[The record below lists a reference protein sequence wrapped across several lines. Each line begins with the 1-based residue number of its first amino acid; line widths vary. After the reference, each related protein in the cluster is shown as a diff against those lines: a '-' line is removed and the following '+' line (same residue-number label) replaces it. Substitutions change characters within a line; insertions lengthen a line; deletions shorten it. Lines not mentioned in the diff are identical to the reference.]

1 MKYYEDKSDRKMEL
15 KLLSLSE
22 DDKLIRECM
31 EQASAFYGCL
41 GKMGVTEI
49 LCDRK
54 KAQELGA
61 DCQITGIFT
70 GGELTAFACA
80 FEYTGLK
87 RNGRKWLNPGDKEW
101 RQIETLGTNVVVIPL
116 LVGKE
121 KVGRLIELLR
131 EQYRDSHLLFRISG
145 EQSEKFQEDLAVV
158 SEKNLKSHRY
168 DAAGENVWLFHFAPQ
183 IRMEDTYFE
192 EEILLILP
200 GQEVLLEMGIEEAEV
215 TMVKL
220 TGYEIVRSEKGSAFF
235 RKPGA
240 ACEGVLLQCDYEQLL
255 RYQRFINLTN
265 YEEHFEQTDRGK
277 ALIYSEKYQSDSS
290 LLWNDLLREMVK
302 TRKAE
307 WSIVPDSYIM
317 YPVTYK
323 EQDRLLECACYDNQ
337 EIGNYMHYMDIRL
350 QCETGVPFGKDGID
364 LMERYKN
371 RLERIPLGRLRVRI
385 TLEMI
390 LDILDHEDQPV
401 GCDAEAEAVLS
412 IDRLSHIGVL
422 TLVSLSTPFLL
433 SHFLDNIVRN
443 QLMVIE
449 ENGEAVNLYAYMQEK
464 WGLNASGTPKSY
476 EMIPKEKNCLNKKQL
491 GAVLL
496 SETIY
501 EEGEDFGEFTDA
513 EILKLTN
520 SETGMGQY
528 SRAFV
533 VAHTNVLLD
542 FEKDLR
548 GTIQAR
554 MYNAA
559 FTCFYVELLMFEEA
573 ALTCFNKELIDLMAE
588 VMRIEPTEF
597 LTRARTI
604 TNRYLNTVDFWNV
617 SVNYPSS
624 QKSLQMIRKSFLI
637 DDLKEKMEY
646 NQKQVGNIFDINR
659 EIVDRQEAKEEKERD
674 DQSNTALTI
683 LSVLCFFSAMID
695 GNDYLS
701 TLDWLIPAGVLDI
714 ILKGVFAAM
723 MNYESGDV
731 MKVFPMHDITTD
743 GNTGSAT
750 KSSMEIRGKDDIA
763 QIHNMYTPKPGGTP
777 YTQVNN
783 AAGELTKLLN
793 AGSVDE
799 GWLVVLT
806 DGDFDNDI
814 PASGLKADLEGKA
827 AANENLYVQYLAIGT
842 DVKNIPEGNADKGL
856 YAQKAG
862 NTSEVV
868 NELAEISNRIFKRN
882 EYAGYSSEDSGLEF
896 DIPLRKL
903 IVFAQG
909 KDVKIGSLK
918 NEEGGEVKLQSDTAV
933 SYSSTDGAGLTTF
946 VKSTPVKD
954 TSLKGQVAVFADESP
969 IVAGNYTLDVSGADS
984 IQIYY
989 EPDVKFEAGL
999 YKGDTKMEEGTIEG
1013 GAYTV
1018 KVGFVDQLS
1027 GKYIKSSKLLG
1038 EPKYT
1043 VSINGETQ
1051 ELTGKDGASQSI
1063 DVEVDG
1069 ESLELTAD
1077 VNYLKDYTDSASYTF
1092 KVCTLDINVDAFKSA
1107 NLKTLEDGANQIT
1120 VEATRNDQP
1129 LTKEQWDAATLD
1141 VVSVNKDG
1149 EEFGIQ
1155 WDVQKGSEVSTW
1167 IVTPKY
1173 KKGGMFATETGQ
1185 ADVTIN
1191 VSAEIDGDGYG
1202 KAETVSV
1209 NIKDDKNIVD
1219 YLKRY
1224 WKHIVIS
1231 LLLLILILGYVPPFK
1246 KRFARSIKKRPSI
1259 ECSAEKIGLRDNVMK
1274 GNFEKD
1280 LASRLLPYVPETGRL
1295 TFSPTPVKKTAKV
1308 RASGGGSMLILNT
1321 SAFAG
1326 KEEITFNG
1334 MSIQENEKGHHRISA
1349 STIIVVST
1357 PEFTYTCIP
1366 NVQRTANGE
1375 IKRGKRK

>member
-1 MKYYEDKSDRKMEL
+1 MKKTIQRVL
-15 KLLSLSE
+15 
-22 DDKLIRECM
+22 
-31 EQASAFYGCL
+31 AA
-41 GKMGVTEI
+41 
-49 LCDRK
+49 
-54 KAQELGA
+54 
-61 DCQITGIFT
+61 
-70 GGELTAFACA
+70 
-80 FEYTGLK
+80 
-87 RNGRKWLNPGDKEW
+87 
-101 RQIETLGTNVVVIPL
+101 VIL
-116 LVGKE
+116 LV
-121 KVGRLIELLR
+121 
-131 EQYRDSHLLFRISG
+131 
-145 EQSEKFQEDLAVV
+145 
-158 SEKNLKSHRY
+158 
-168 DAAGENVWLFHFAPQ
+168 
-183 IRMEDTYFE
+183 
-192 EEILLILP
+192 
-200 GQEVLLEMGIEEAEV
+200 
-215 TMVKL
+215 
-220 TGYEIVRSEKGSAFF
+220 
-235 RKPGA
+235 
-240 ACEGVLLQCDYEQLL
+240 
-255 RYQRFINLTN
+255 
-265 YEEHFEQTDRGK
+265 
-277 ALIYSEKYQSDSS
+277 
-290 LLWNDLLREMVK
+290 
-302 TRKAE
+302 
-307 WSIVPDSYIM
+307 
-317 YPVTYK
+317 
-323 EQDRLLECACYDNQ
+323 
-337 EIGNYMHYMDIRL
+337 
-350 QCETGVPFGKDGID
+350 
-364 LMERYKN
+364 
-371 RLERIPLGRLRVRI
+371 
-385 TLEMI
+385 MI
-390 LDILDHEDQPV
+390 LSGGFSEV
-401 GCDAEAEAVLS
+401 GKVHAEKQQGTTKRAIYV
-412 IDRLSHIGVL
+412 V
-422 TLVSLSTPFLL
+422 F
-433 SHFLDNIVRN
+433 DN
-443 QLMVIE
+443 
-449 ENGEAVNLYAYMQEK
+449 
-464 WGLNASGTPKSY
+464 SGS
-476 EMIPKEKNCLNKKQL
+476 
-491 GAVLL
+491 
-496 SETIY
+496 
-501 EEGEDFGEFTDA
+501 
-513 EILKLTN
+513 
-520 SETGMGQY
+520 
-528 SRAFV
+528 
-533 VAHTNVLLD
+533 
-542 FEKDLR
+542 
-548 GTIQAR
+548 
-554 MYNAA
+554 MY
-559 FTCFYVELLMFEEA
+559 
-573 ALTCFNKELIDLMAE
+573 
-588 VMRIEPTEF
+588 
-597 LTRARTI
+597 
-604 TNRYLNTVDFWNV
+604 
-617 SVNYPSS
+617 
-624 QKSLQMIRKSFLI
+624 
-637 DDLKEKMEY
+637 
-646 NQKQVGNIFDINR
+646 G
-659 EIVDRQEAKEEKERD
+659 
-674 DQSNTALTI
+674 
-683 LSVLCFFSAMID
+683 D
-695 GNDYLS
+695 GNKAWSQATY
-701 TLDWLIPAGVLDI
+701 AME
-714 ILKGVFAAM
+714 VFAAM

-1092 KVCTLDINVDAFKSA
+1092 KICTLDMNVDAFKSA

-1120 VEATRNDQP
+1120 VEATRNGQP

-1167 IVTPKY
+1167 IVTPNY

-1308 RASGGGSMLILNT
+1308 RASGGGSMLIW
-1321 SAFAG
+1321 
-1326 KEEITFNG
+1326 
-1334 MSIQENEKGHHRISA
+1334 
-1349 STIIVVST
+1349 
-1357 PEFTYTCIP
+1357 
-1366 NVQRTANGE
+1366 
-1375 IKRGKRK
+1375 

>member
-41 GKMGVTEI
+41 GEMGVTEI

-80 FEYTGLK
+80 FEYTELK

-121 KVGRLIELLR
+121 KVGRLVELLR

-215 TMVKL
+215 TMVEL
-220 TGYEIVRSEKGSAFF
+220 TGYEIVQSEKGSAFF

-255 RYQRFINLTN
+255 RYQRFINLTD

-323 EQDRLLECACYDNQ
+323 DHDRLLECACYDNQ
-337 EIGNYMHYMDIRL
+337 EISNYMHYMDIRL

-371 RLERIPLGRLRVRI
+371 RLERLPLGRLRVRI

-401 GCDAEAEAVLS
+401 GCDAEVEAVLS
-412 IDRLSHIGVL
+412 IDRSSHIGVL

-597 LTRARTI
+597 LTSARTI

-637 DDLKEKMEY
+637 DDLREKMEY
-646 NQKQVGNIFDINR
+646 NQKQVGNIFNINR

-714 ILKGVFAAM
+714 ILKGVF
-723 MNYESGDV
+723 
-731 MKVFPMHDITTD
+731 PITMI
-743 GNTGSAT
+743 G
-750 KSSMEIRGKDDIA
+750 I
-763 QIHNMYTPKPGGTP
+763 
-777 YTQVNN
+777 
-783 AAGELTKLLN
+783 L
-793 AGSVDE
+793 
-799 GWLVVLT
+799 
-806 DGDFDNDI
+806 
-814 PASGLKADLEGKA
+814 
-827 AANENLYVQYLAIGT
+827 LYVL
-842 DVKNIPEGNADKGL
+842 KKL
-856 YAQKAG
+856 YG
-862 NTSEVV
+862 
-868 NELAEISNRIFKRN
+868 R
-882 EYAGYSSEDSGLEF
+882 
-896 DIPLRKL
+896 
-903 IVFAQG
+903 
-909 KDVKIGSLK
+909 
-918 NEEGGEVKLQSDTAV
+918 
-933 SYSSTDGAGLTTF
+933 
-946 VKSTPVKD
+946 
-954 TSLKGQVAVFADESP
+954 
-969 IVAGNYTLDVSGADS
+969 
-984 IQIYY
+984 
-989 EPDVKFEAGL
+989 
-999 YKGDTKMEEGTIEG
+999 
-1013 GAYTV
+1013 
-1018 KVGFVDQLS
+1018 
-1027 GKYIKSSKLLG
+1027 SK
-1038 EPKYT
+1038 
-1043 VSINGETQ
+1043 
-1051 ELTGKDGASQSI
+1051 
-1063 DVEVDG
+1063 
-1069 ESLELTAD
+1069 
-1077 VNYLKDYTDSASYTF
+1077 
-1092 KVCTLDINVDAFKSA
+1092 
-1107 NLKTLEDGANQIT
+1107 
-1120 VEATRNDQP
+1120 
-1129 LTKEQWDAATLD
+1129 
-1141 VVSVNKDG
+1141 
-1149 EEFGIQ
+1149 
-1155 WDVQKGSEVSTW
+1155 
-1167 IVTPKY
+1167 
-1173 KKGGMFATETGQ
+1173 
-1185 ADVTIN
+1185 
-1191 VSAEIDGDGYG
+1191 
-1202 KAETVSV
+1202 
-1209 NIKDDKNIVD
+1209 
-1219 YLKRY
+1219 
-1224 WKHIVIS
+1224 
-1231 LLLLILILGYVPPFK
+1231 
-1246 KRFARSIKKRPSI
+1246 
-1259 ECSAEKIGLRDNVMK
+1259 
-1274 GNFEKD
+1274 
-1280 LASRLLPYVPETGRL
+1280 
-1295 TFSPTPVKKTAKV
+1295 
-1308 RASGGGSMLILNT
+1308 
-1321 SAFAG
+1321 
-1326 KEEITFNG
+1326 
-1334 MSIQENEKGHHRISA
+1334 
-1349 STIIVVST
+1349 
-1357 PEFTYTCIP
+1357 
-1366 NVQRTANGE
+1366 
-1375 IKRGKRK
+1375 

>member
-41 GKMGVTEI
+41 GEMGVKEI

-215 TMVKL
+215 TMVEL

-307 WSIVPDSYIM
+307 WRIVPDSYIM

-323 EQDRLLECACYDNQ
+323 DHDRLLECACYDNQ

-350 QCETGVPFGKDGID
+350 QCETGVPF
-364 LMERYKN
+364 
-371 RLERIPLGRLRVRI
+371 
-385 TLEMI
+385 
-390 LDILDHEDQPV
+390 
-401 GCDAEAEAVLS
+401 
-412 IDRLSHIGVL
+412 
-422 TLVSLSTPFLL
+422 
-433 SHFLDNIVRN
+433 
-443 QLMVIE
+443 
-449 ENGEAVNLYAYMQEK
+449 
-464 WGLNASGTPKSY
+464 
-476 EMIPKEKNCLNKKQL
+476 
-491 GAVLL
+491 
-496 SETIY
+496 
-501 EEGEDFGEFTDA
+501 
-513 EILKLTN
+513 
-520 SETGMGQY
+520 
-528 SRAFV
+528 
-533 VAHTNVLLD
+533 
-542 FEKDLR
+542 
-548 GTIQAR
+548 
-554 MYNAA
+554 
-559 FTCFYVELLMFEEA
+559 
-573 ALTCFNKELIDLMAE
+573 
-588 VMRIEPTEF
+588 
-597 LTRARTI
+597 
-604 TNRYLNTVDFWNV
+604 
-617 SVNYPSS
+617 
-624 QKSLQMIRKSFLI
+624 
-637 DDLKEKMEY
+637 
-646 NQKQVGNIFDINR
+646 
-659 EIVDRQEAKEEKERD
+659 
-674 DQSNTALTI
+674 
-683 LSVLCFFSAMID
+683 
-695 GNDYLS
+695 
-701 TLDWLIPAGVLDI
+701 
-714 ILKGVFAAM
+714 
-723 MNYESGDV
+723 
-731 MKVFPMHDITTD
+731 
-743 GNTGSAT
+743 
-750 KSSMEIRGKDDIA
+750 GKDDIA

-1092 KVCTLDINVDAFKSA
+1092 KVCTLDINVEAFKSA

>member
-235 RKPGA
+235 RKLGA

-559 FTCFYVELLMFEEA
+559 FTCFYVELLMFEET

-714 ILKGVFAAM
+714 ILKGVF
-723 MNYESGDV
+723 
-731 MKVFPMHDITTD
+731 PITMI
-743 GNTGSAT
+743 G
-750 KSSMEIRGKDDIA
+750 I
-763 QIHNMYTPKPGGTP
+763 
-777 YTQVNN
+777 
-783 AAGELTKLLN
+783 L
-793 AGSVDE
+793 
-799 GWLVVLT
+799 
-806 DGDFDNDI
+806 
-814 PASGLKADLEGKA
+814 
-827 AANENLYVQYLAIGT
+827 LYVL
-842 DVKNIPEGNADKGL
+842 KKL
-856 YAQKAG
+856 YG
-862 NTSEVV
+862 
-868 NELAEISNRIFKRN
+868 R
-882 EYAGYSSEDSGLEF
+882 
-896 DIPLRKL
+896 
-903 IVFAQG
+903 
-909 KDVKIGSLK
+909 
-918 NEEGGEVKLQSDTAV
+918 
-933 SYSSTDGAGLTTF
+933 
-946 VKSTPVKD
+946 
-954 TSLKGQVAVFADESP
+954 
-969 IVAGNYTLDVSGADS
+969 
-984 IQIYY
+984 
-989 EPDVKFEAGL
+989 
-999 YKGDTKMEEGTIEG
+999 
-1013 GAYTV
+1013 
-1018 KVGFVDQLS
+1018 
-1027 GKYIKSSKLLG
+1027 SK
-1038 EPKYT
+1038 
-1043 VSINGETQ
+1043 
-1051 ELTGKDGASQSI
+1051 
-1063 DVEVDG
+1063 
-1069 ESLELTAD
+1069 
-1077 VNYLKDYTDSASYTF
+1077 
-1092 KVCTLDINVDAFKSA
+1092 
-1107 NLKTLEDGANQIT
+1107 
-1120 VEATRNDQP
+1120 
-1129 LTKEQWDAATLD
+1129 
-1141 VVSVNKDG
+1141 
-1149 EEFGIQ
+1149 
-1155 WDVQKGSEVSTW
+1155 
-1167 IVTPKY
+1167 
-1173 KKGGMFATETGQ
+1173 
-1185 ADVTIN
+1185 
-1191 VSAEIDGDGYG
+1191 
-1202 KAETVSV
+1202 
-1209 NIKDDKNIVD
+1209 
-1219 YLKRY
+1219 
-1224 WKHIVIS
+1224 
-1231 LLLLILILGYVPPFK
+1231 
-1246 KRFARSIKKRPSI
+1246 
-1259 ECSAEKIGLRDNVMK
+1259 
-1274 GNFEKD
+1274 
-1280 LASRLLPYVPETGRL
+1280 
-1295 TFSPTPVKKTAKV
+1295 
-1308 RASGGGSMLILNT
+1308 
-1321 SAFAG
+1321 
-1326 KEEITFNG
+1326 
-1334 MSIQENEKGHHRISA
+1334 
-1349 STIIVVST
+1349 
-1357 PEFTYTCIP
+1357 
-1366 NVQRTANGE
+1366 
-1375 IKRGKRK
+1375 

>member
-235 RKPGA
+235 GKPGA

-714 ILKGVFAAM
+714 ILKGVF
-723 MNYESGDV
+723 
-731 MKVFPMHDITTD
+731 PITMI
-743 GNTGSAT
+743 G
-750 KSSMEIRGKDDIA
+750 I
-763 QIHNMYTPKPGGTP
+763 
-777 YTQVNN
+777 
-783 AAGELTKLLN
+783 L
-793 AGSVDE
+793 
-799 GWLVVLT
+799 
-806 DGDFDNDI
+806 
-814 PASGLKADLEGKA
+814 
-827 AANENLYVQYLAIGT
+827 LYVL
-842 DVKNIPEGNADKGL
+842 KKL
-856 YAQKAG
+856 YG
-862 NTSEVV
+862 
-868 NELAEISNRIFKRN
+868 R
-882 EYAGYSSEDSGLEF
+882 
-896 DIPLRKL
+896 
-903 IVFAQG
+903 
-909 KDVKIGSLK
+909 
-918 NEEGGEVKLQSDTAV
+918 
-933 SYSSTDGAGLTTF
+933 
-946 VKSTPVKD
+946 
-954 TSLKGQVAVFADESP
+954 
-969 IVAGNYTLDVSGADS
+969 
-984 IQIYY
+984 
-989 EPDVKFEAGL
+989 
-999 YKGDTKMEEGTIEG
+999 
-1013 GAYTV
+1013 
-1018 KVGFVDQLS
+1018 
-1027 GKYIKSSKLLG
+1027 SK
-1038 EPKYT
+1038 
-1043 VSINGETQ
+1043 
-1051 ELTGKDGASQSI
+1051 
-1063 DVEVDG
+1063 
-1069 ESLELTAD
+1069 
-1077 VNYLKDYTDSASYTF
+1077 
-1092 KVCTLDINVDAFKSA
+1092 
-1107 NLKTLEDGANQIT
+1107 
-1120 VEATRNDQP
+1120 
-1129 LTKEQWDAATLD
+1129 
-1141 VVSVNKDG
+1141 
-1149 EEFGIQ
+1149 
-1155 WDVQKGSEVSTW
+1155 
-1167 IVTPKY
+1167 
-1173 KKGGMFATETGQ
+1173 
-1185 ADVTIN
+1185 
-1191 VSAEIDGDGYG
+1191 
-1202 KAETVSV
+1202 
-1209 NIKDDKNIVD
+1209 
-1219 YLKRY
+1219 
-1224 WKHIVIS
+1224 
-1231 LLLLILILGYVPPFK
+1231 
-1246 KRFARSIKKRPSI
+1246 
-1259 ECSAEKIGLRDNVMK
+1259 
-1274 GNFEKD
+1274 
-1280 LASRLLPYVPETGRL
+1280 
-1295 TFSPTPVKKTAKV
+1295 
-1308 RASGGGSMLILNT
+1308 
-1321 SAFAG
+1321 
-1326 KEEITFNG
+1326 
-1334 MSIQENEKGHHRISA
+1334 
-1349 STIIVVST
+1349 
-1357 PEFTYTCIP
+1357 
-1366 NVQRTANGE
+1366 
-1375 IKRGKRK
+1375 

>member
-1 MKYYEDKSDRKMEL
+1 MKKTIQRVLAAVILFAMI
-15 KLLSLSE
+15 LSGGFSE
-22 DDKLIRECM
+22 
-31 EQASAFYGCL
+31 
-41 GKMGVTEI
+41 
-49 LCDRK
+49 
-54 KAQELGA
+54 
-61 DCQITGIFT
+61 
-70 GGELTAFACA
+70 
-80 FEYTGLK
+80 
-87 RNGRKWLNPGDKEW
+87 
-101 RQIETLGTNVVVIPL
+101 
-116 LVGKE
+116 VGKVHAE
-121 KVGRLIELLR
+121 KQQGTTKRAIYVVF
-131 EQYRDSHLLFRISG
+131 DNSG
-145 EQSEKFQEDLAVV
+145 S
-158 SEKNLKSHRY
+158 
-168 DAAGENVWLFHFAPQ
+168 
-183 IRMEDTYFE
+183 
-192 EEILLILP
+192 
-200 GQEVLLEMGIEEAEV
+200 
-215 TMVKL
+215 
-220 TGYEIVRSEKGSAFF
+220 
-235 RKPGA
+235 
-240 ACEGVLLQCDYEQLL
+240 
-255 RYQRFINLTN
+255 
-265 YEEHFEQTDRGK
+265 
-277 ALIYSEKYQSDSS
+277 
-290 LLWNDLLREMVK
+290 
-302 TRKAE
+302 
-307 WSIVPDSYIM
+307 M
-317 YPVTYK
+317 Y
-323 EQDRLLECACYDNQ
+323 
-337 EIGNYMHYMDIRL
+337 G
-350 QCETGVPFGKDGID
+350 
-364 LMERYKN
+364 
-371 RLERIPLGRLRVRI
+371 
-385 TLEMI
+385 
-390 LDILDHEDQPV
+390 
-401 GCDAEAEAVLS
+401 
-412 IDRLSHIGVL
+412 
-422 TLVSLSTPFLL
+422 
-433 SHFLDNIVRN
+433 
-443 QLMVIE
+443 
-449 ENGEAVNLYAYMQEK
+449 
-464 WGLNASGTPKSY
+464 
-476 EMIPKEKNCLNKKQL
+476 
-491 GAVLL
+491 
-496 SETIY
+496 
-501 EEGEDFGEFTDA
+501 
-513 EILKLTN
+513 
-520 SETGMGQY
+520 
-528 SRAFV
+528 
-533 VAHTNVLLD
+533 
-542 FEKDLR
+542 
-548 GTIQAR
+548 
-554 MYNAA
+554 
-559 FTCFYVELLMFEEA
+559 
-573 ALTCFNKELIDLMAE
+573 
-588 VMRIEPTEF
+588 
-597 LTRARTI
+597 
-604 TNRYLNTVDFWNV
+604 
-617 SVNYPSS
+617 
-624 QKSLQMIRKSFLI
+624 
-637 DDLKEKMEY
+637 
-646 NQKQVGNIFDINR
+646 
-659 EIVDRQEAKEEKERD
+659 
-674 DQSNTALTI
+674 
-683 LSVLCFFSAMID
+683 D
-695 GNDYLS
+695 GNKAWSQATY
-701 TLDWLIPAGVLDI
+701 AME
-714 ILKGVFAAM
+714 VFAAM

-969 IVAGNYTLDVSGADS
+969 IVAGNYTLDVSGA
-984 IQIYY
+984 
-989 EPDVKFEAGL
+989 
-999 YKGDTKMEEGTIEG
+999 
-1013 GAYTV
+1013 
-1018 KVGFVDQLS
+1018 
-1027 GKYIKSSKLLG
+1027 
-1038 EPKYT
+1038 
-1043 VSINGETQ
+1043 
-1051 ELTGKDGASQSI
+1051 
-1063 DVEVDG
+1063 
-1069 ESLELTAD
+1069 
-1077 VNYLKDYTDSASYTF
+1077 
-1092 KVCTLDINVDAFKSA
+1092 
-1107 NLKTLEDGANQIT
+1107 NQIT
-1120 VEATRNDQP
+1120 VEATRNGQP

>member
-121 KVGRLIELLR
+121 KVSRLIELLR

-235 RKPGA
+235 RKLGA

-714 ILKGVFAAM
+714 ILKGVF
-723 MNYESGDV
+723 
-731 MKVFPMHDITTD
+731 PITMI
-743 GNTGSAT
+743 G
-750 KSSMEIRGKDDIA
+750 I
-763 QIHNMYTPKPGGTP
+763 
-777 YTQVNN
+777 
-783 AAGELTKLLN
+783 L
-793 AGSVDE
+793 
-799 GWLVVLT
+799 
-806 DGDFDNDI
+806 
-814 PASGLKADLEGKA
+814 
-827 AANENLYVQYLAIGT
+827 LYVL
-842 DVKNIPEGNADKGL
+842 KKL
-856 YAQKAG
+856 YG
-862 NTSEVV
+862 
-868 NELAEISNRIFKRN
+868 R
-882 EYAGYSSEDSGLEF
+882 
-896 DIPLRKL
+896 
-903 IVFAQG
+903 
-909 KDVKIGSLK
+909 
-918 NEEGGEVKLQSDTAV
+918 
-933 SYSSTDGAGLTTF
+933 
-946 VKSTPVKD
+946 
-954 TSLKGQVAVFADESP
+954 
-969 IVAGNYTLDVSGADS
+969 
-984 IQIYY
+984 
-989 EPDVKFEAGL
+989 
-999 YKGDTKMEEGTIEG
+999 
-1013 GAYTV
+1013 
-1018 KVGFVDQLS
+1018 
-1027 GKYIKSSKLLG
+1027 SK
-1038 EPKYT
+1038 
-1043 VSINGETQ
+1043 
-1051 ELTGKDGASQSI
+1051 
-1063 DVEVDG
+1063 
-1069 ESLELTAD
+1069 
-1077 VNYLKDYTDSASYTF
+1077 
-1092 KVCTLDINVDAFKSA
+1092 
-1107 NLKTLEDGANQIT
+1107 
-1120 VEATRNDQP
+1120 
-1129 LTKEQWDAATLD
+1129 
-1141 VVSVNKDG
+1141 
-1149 EEFGIQ
+1149 
-1155 WDVQKGSEVSTW
+1155 
-1167 IVTPKY
+1167 
-1173 KKGGMFATETGQ
+1173 
-1185 ADVTIN
+1185 
-1191 VSAEIDGDGYG
+1191 
-1202 KAETVSV
+1202 
-1209 NIKDDKNIVD
+1209 
-1219 YLKRY
+1219 
-1224 WKHIVIS
+1224 
-1231 LLLLILILGYVPPFK
+1231 
-1246 KRFARSIKKRPSI
+1246 
-1259 ECSAEKIGLRDNVMK
+1259 
-1274 GNFEKD
+1274 
-1280 LASRLLPYVPETGRL
+1280 
-1295 TFSPTPVKKTAKV
+1295 
-1308 RASGGGSMLILNT
+1308 
-1321 SAFAG
+1321 
-1326 KEEITFNG
+1326 
-1334 MSIQENEKGHHRISA
+1334 
-1349 STIIVVST
+1349 
-1357 PEFTYTCIP
+1357 
-1366 NVQRTANGE
+1366 
-1375 IKRGKRK
+1375 

>member
-520 SETGMGQY
+520 SETGM
-528 SRAFV
+528 
-533 VAHTNVLLD
+533 
-542 FEKDLR
+542 
-548 GTIQAR
+548 
-554 MYNAA
+554 
-559 FTCFYVELLMFEEA
+559 
-573 ALTCFNKELIDLMAE
+573 
-588 VMRIEPTEF
+588 
-597 LTRARTI
+597 
-604 TNRYLNTVDFWNV
+604 
-617 SVNYPSS
+617 
-624 QKSLQMIRKSFLI
+624 
-637 DDLKEKMEY
+637 
-646 NQKQVGNIFDINR
+646 
-659 EIVDRQEAKEEKERD
+659 
-674 DQSNTALTI
+674 
-683 LSVLCFFSAMID
+683 
-695 GNDYLS
+695 
-701 TLDWLIPAGVLDI
+701 
-714 ILKGVFAAM
+714 
-723 MNYESGDV
+723 
-731 MKVFPMHDITTD
+731 
-743 GNTGSAT
+743 
-750 KSSMEIRGKDDIA
+750 
-763 QIHNMYTPKPGGTP
+763 
-777 YTQVNN
+777 
-783 AAGELTKLLN
+783 
-793 AGSVDE
+793 
-799 GWLVVLT
+799 
-806 DGDFDNDI
+806 
-814 PASGLKADLEGKA
+814 
-827 AANENLYVQYLAIGT
+827 
-842 DVKNIPEGNADKGL
+842 
-856 YAQKAG
+856 
-862 NTSEVV
+862 
-868 NELAEISNRIFKRN
+868 
-882 EYAGYSSEDSGLEF
+882 
-896 DIPLRKL
+896 
-903 IVFAQG
+903 
-909 KDVKIGSLK
+909 
-918 NEEGGEVKLQSDTAV
+918 
-933 SYSSTDGAGLTTF
+933 
-946 VKSTPVKD
+946 
-954 TSLKGQVAVFADESP
+954 
-969 IVAGNYTLDVSGADS
+969 
-984 IQIYY
+984 
-989 EPDVKFEAGL
+989 
-999 YKGDTKMEEGTIEG
+999 
-1013 GAYTV
+1013 
-1018 KVGFVDQLS
+1018 
-1027 GKYIKSSKLLG
+1027 
-1038 EPKYT
+1038 
-1043 VSINGETQ
+1043 
-1051 ELTGKDGASQSI
+1051 
-1063 DVEVDG
+1063 
-1069 ESLELTAD
+1069 
-1077 VNYLKDYTDSASYTF
+1077 
-1092 KVCTLDINVDAFKSA
+1092 
-1107 NLKTLEDGANQIT
+1107 
-1120 VEATRNDQP
+1120 
-1129 LTKEQWDAATLD
+1129 
-1141 VVSVNKDG
+1141 
-1149 EEFGIQ
+1149 
-1155 WDVQKGSEVSTW
+1155 
-1167 IVTPKY
+1167 
-1173 KKGGMFATETGQ
+1173 FATETGQ

>member
-1 MKYYEDKSDRKMEL
+1 MKKTIQRVLAAVILFAMI
-15 KLLSLSE
+15 LSGGFSE
-22 DDKLIRECM
+22 
-31 EQASAFYGCL
+31 
-41 GKMGVTEI
+41 
-49 LCDRK
+49 
-54 KAQELGA
+54 
-61 DCQITGIFT
+61 
-70 GGELTAFACA
+70 
-80 FEYTGLK
+80 
-87 RNGRKWLNPGDKEW
+87 
-101 RQIETLGTNVVVIPL
+101 
-116 LVGKE
+116 VGKVHAE
-121 KVGRLIELLR
+121 KQQGTTKRAIYVVF
-131 EQYRDSHLLFRISG
+131 DNSG
-145 EQSEKFQEDLAVV
+145 S
-158 SEKNLKSHRY
+158 
-168 DAAGENVWLFHFAPQ
+168 
-183 IRMEDTYFE
+183 
-192 EEILLILP
+192 
-200 GQEVLLEMGIEEAEV
+200 
-215 TMVKL
+215 
-220 TGYEIVRSEKGSAFF
+220 
-235 RKPGA
+235 
-240 ACEGVLLQCDYEQLL
+240 
-255 RYQRFINLTN
+255 
-265 YEEHFEQTDRGK
+265 
-277 ALIYSEKYQSDSS
+277 
-290 LLWNDLLREMVK
+290 
-302 TRKAE
+302 
-307 WSIVPDSYIM
+307 M
-317 YPVTYK
+317 Y
-323 EQDRLLECACYDNQ
+323 
-337 EIGNYMHYMDIRL
+337 G
-350 QCETGVPFGKDGID
+350 
-364 LMERYKN
+364 
-371 RLERIPLGRLRVRI
+371 
-385 TLEMI
+385 
-390 LDILDHEDQPV
+390 
-401 GCDAEAEAVLS
+401 
-412 IDRLSHIGVL
+412 
-422 TLVSLSTPFLL
+422 
-433 SHFLDNIVRN
+433 
-443 QLMVIE
+443 
-449 ENGEAVNLYAYMQEK
+449 
-464 WGLNASGTPKSY
+464 
-476 EMIPKEKNCLNKKQL
+476 
-491 GAVLL
+491 
-496 SETIY
+496 
-501 EEGEDFGEFTDA
+501 
-513 EILKLTN
+513 
-520 SETGMGQY
+520 
-528 SRAFV
+528 
-533 VAHTNVLLD
+533 
-542 FEKDLR
+542 
-548 GTIQAR
+548 
-554 MYNAA
+554 
-559 FTCFYVELLMFEEA
+559 
-573 ALTCFNKELIDLMAE
+573 
-588 VMRIEPTEF
+588 
-597 LTRARTI
+597 
-604 TNRYLNTVDFWNV
+604 
-617 SVNYPSS
+617 
-624 QKSLQMIRKSFLI
+624 
-637 DDLKEKMEY
+637 
-646 NQKQVGNIFDINR
+646 
-659 EIVDRQEAKEEKERD
+659 
-674 DQSNTALTI
+674 
-683 LSVLCFFSAMID
+683 D
-695 GNDYLS
+695 GNKAWSQATY
-701 TLDWLIPAGVLDI
+701 AME
-714 ILKGVFAAM
+714 VFAAM

-783 AAGELTKLLN
+783 A
-793 AGSVDE
+793 
-799 GWLVVLT
+799 
-806 DGDFDNDI
+806 
-814 PASGLKADLEGKA
+814 
-827 AANENLYVQYLAIGT
+827 
-842 DVKNIPEGNADKGL
+842 
-856 YAQKAG
+856 
-862 NTSEVV
+862 
-868 NELAEISNRIFKRN
+868 
-882 EYAGYSSEDSGLEF
+882 
-896 DIPLRKL
+896 
-903 IVFAQG
+903 
-909 KDVKIGSLK
+909 
-918 NEEGGEVKLQSDTAV
+918 
-933 SYSSTDGAGLTTF
+933 
-946 VKSTPVKD
+946 
-954 TSLKGQVAVFADESP
+954 
-969 IVAGNYTLDVSGADS
+969 
-984 IQIYY
+984 
-989 EPDVKFEAGL
+989 AGL

>member
-121 KVGRLIELLR
+121 KVGRLIERLR

-714 ILKGVFAAM
+714 ILKGVF
-723 MNYESGDV
+723 
-731 MKVFPMHDITTD
+731 PITMI
-743 GNTGSAT
+743 G
-750 KSSMEIRGKDDIA
+750 I
-763 QIHNMYTPKPGGTP
+763 
-777 YTQVNN
+777 
-783 AAGELTKLLN
+783 L
-793 AGSVDE
+793 
-799 GWLVVLT
+799 
-806 DGDFDNDI
+806 
-814 PASGLKADLEGKA
+814 
-827 AANENLYVQYLAIGT
+827 LYV
-842 DVKNIPEGNADKGL
+842 
-856 YAQKAG
+856 
-862 NTSEVV
+862 
-868 NELAEISNRIFKRN
+868 
-882 EYAGYSSEDSGLEF
+882 
-896 DIPLRKL
+896 
-903 IVFAQG
+903 
-909 KDVKIGSLK
+909 LK
-918 NEEGGEVKLQSDTAV
+918 NCTEGQN
-933 SYSSTDGAGLTTF
+933 SYG
-946 VKSTPVKD
+946 
-954 TSLKGQVAVFADESP
+954 
-969 IVAGNYTLDVSGADS
+969 
-984 IQIYY
+984 
-989 EPDVKFEAGL
+989 
-999 YKGDTKMEEGTIEG
+999 
-1013 GAYTV
+1013 
-1018 KVGFVDQLS
+1018 
-1027 GKYIKSSKLLG
+1027 
-1038 EPKYT
+1038 
-1043 VSINGETQ
+1043 
-1051 ELTGKDGASQSI
+1051 
-1063 DVEVDG
+1063 
-1069 ESLELTAD
+1069 
-1077 VNYLKDYTDSASYTF
+1077 
-1092 KVCTLDINVDAFKSA
+1092 
-1107 NLKTLEDGANQIT
+1107 
-1120 VEATRNDQP
+1120 
-1129 LTKEQWDAATLD
+1129 
-1141 VVSVNKDG
+1141 
-1149 EEFGIQ
+1149 
-1155 WDVQKGSEVSTW
+1155 
-1167 IVTPKY
+1167 
-1173 KKGGMFATETGQ
+1173 
-1185 ADVTIN
+1185 
-1191 VSAEIDGDGYG
+1191 
-1202 KAETVSV
+1202 
-1209 NIKDDKNIVD
+1209 
-1219 YLKRY
+1219 
-1224 WKHIVIS
+1224 
-1231 LLLLILILGYVPPFK
+1231 
-1246 KRFARSIKKRPSI
+1246 
-1259 ECSAEKIGLRDNVMK
+1259 
-1274 GNFEKD
+1274 
-1280 LASRLLPYVPETGRL
+1280 
-1295 TFSPTPVKKTAKV
+1295 
-1308 RASGGGSMLILNT
+1308 
-1321 SAFAG
+1321 
-1326 KEEITFNG
+1326 
-1334 MSIQENEKGHHRISA
+1334 
-1349 STIIVVST
+1349 
-1357 PEFTYTCIP
+1357 
-1366 NVQRTANGE
+1366 
-1375 IKRGKRK
+1375 

>member
-41 GKMGVTEI
+41 GEMGVTEI

-80 FEYTGLK
+80 FEYTELK

-121 KVGRLIELLR
+121 KVGRLVELLR

-235 RKPGA
+235 RKTGS

-714 ILKGVFAAM
+714 ILKGVF
-723 MNYESGDV
+723 
-731 MKVFPMHDITTD
+731 PITMI
-743 GNTGSAT
+743 G
-750 KSSMEIRGKDDIA
+750 I
-763 QIHNMYTPKPGGTP
+763 
-777 YTQVNN
+777 
-783 AAGELTKLLN
+783 L
-793 AGSVDE
+793 
-799 GWLVVLT
+799 
-806 DGDFDNDI
+806 
-814 PASGLKADLEGKA
+814 
-827 AANENLYVQYLAIGT
+827 LYVL
-842 DVKNIPEGNADKGL
+842 KKL
-856 YAQKAG
+856 YG
-862 NTSEVV
+862 
-868 NELAEISNRIFKRN
+868 R
-882 EYAGYSSEDSGLEF
+882 
-896 DIPLRKL
+896 
-903 IVFAQG
+903 
-909 KDVKIGSLK
+909 
-918 NEEGGEVKLQSDTAV
+918 
-933 SYSSTDGAGLTTF
+933 
-946 VKSTPVKD
+946 
-954 TSLKGQVAVFADESP
+954 
-969 IVAGNYTLDVSGADS
+969 
-984 IQIYY
+984 
-989 EPDVKFEAGL
+989 
-999 YKGDTKMEEGTIEG
+999 
-1013 GAYTV
+1013 
-1018 KVGFVDQLS
+1018 
-1027 GKYIKSSKLLG
+1027 SK
-1038 EPKYT
+1038 
-1043 VSINGETQ
+1043 
-1051 ELTGKDGASQSI
+1051 
-1063 DVEVDG
+1063 
-1069 ESLELTAD
+1069 
-1077 VNYLKDYTDSASYTF
+1077 
-1092 KVCTLDINVDAFKSA
+1092 
-1107 NLKTLEDGANQIT
+1107 
-1120 VEATRNDQP
+1120 
-1129 LTKEQWDAATLD
+1129 
-1141 VVSVNKDG
+1141 
-1149 EEFGIQ
+1149 
-1155 WDVQKGSEVSTW
+1155 
-1167 IVTPKY
+1167 
-1173 KKGGMFATETGQ
+1173 
-1185 ADVTIN
+1185 
-1191 VSAEIDGDGYG
+1191 
-1202 KAETVSV
+1202 
-1209 NIKDDKNIVD
+1209 
-1219 YLKRY
+1219 
-1224 WKHIVIS
+1224 
-1231 LLLLILILGYVPPFK
+1231 
-1246 KRFARSIKKRPSI
+1246 
-1259 ECSAEKIGLRDNVMK
+1259 
-1274 GNFEKD
+1274 
-1280 LASRLLPYVPETGRL
+1280 
-1295 TFSPTPVKKTAKV
+1295 
-1308 RASGGGSMLILNT
+1308 
-1321 SAFAG
+1321 
-1326 KEEITFNG
+1326 
-1334 MSIQENEKGHHRISA
+1334 
-1349 STIIVVST
+1349 
-1357 PEFTYTCIP
+1357 
-1366 NVQRTANGE
+1366 
-1375 IKRGKRK
+1375 

>member
-41 GKMGVTEI
+41 GEMGVTEI

-80 FEYTGLK
+80 FEYTELK

-121 KVGRLIELLR
+121 KVSRLVELLR

-215 TMVKL
+215 TMVEL
-220 TGYEIVRSEKGSAFF
+220 TGYEIVQSEKGSAFF

-255 RYQRFINLTN
+255 RYQRFINLTD

-323 EQDRLLECACYDNQ
+323 DHDRLLECACYDNQ
-337 EIGNYMHYMDIRL
+337 EISNYMHYMDIRL

-401 GCDAEAEAVLS
+401 GCDAEVEAVLS
-412 IDRLSHIGVL
+412 IDRSSHIGVL

-597 LTRARTI
+597 LTSARTI

-637 DDLKEKMEY
+637 DDLREKMEY
-646 NQKQVGNIFDINR
+646 NQKQVGNIFNINR

-714 ILKGVFAAM
+714 ILKGVF
-723 MNYESGDV
+723 
-731 MKVFPMHDITTD
+731 PITMI
-743 GNTGSAT
+743 G
-750 KSSMEIRGKDDIA
+750 I
-763 QIHNMYTPKPGGTP
+763 
-777 YTQVNN
+777 
-783 AAGELTKLLN
+783 L
-793 AGSVDE
+793 
-799 GWLVVLT
+799 
-806 DGDFDNDI
+806 
-814 PASGLKADLEGKA
+814 
-827 AANENLYVQYLAIGT
+827 LYVL
-842 DVKNIPEGNADKGL
+842 KKL
-856 YAQKAG
+856 YG
-862 NTSEVV
+862 
-868 NELAEISNRIFKRN
+868 R
-882 EYAGYSSEDSGLEF
+882 
-896 DIPLRKL
+896 
-903 IVFAQG
+903 
-909 KDVKIGSLK
+909 
-918 NEEGGEVKLQSDTAV
+918 
-933 SYSSTDGAGLTTF
+933 
-946 VKSTPVKD
+946 
-954 TSLKGQVAVFADESP
+954 
-969 IVAGNYTLDVSGADS
+969 
-984 IQIYY
+984 
-989 EPDVKFEAGL
+989 
-999 YKGDTKMEEGTIEG
+999 
-1013 GAYTV
+1013 
-1018 KVGFVDQLS
+1018 
-1027 GKYIKSSKLLG
+1027 SK
-1038 EPKYT
+1038 
-1043 VSINGETQ
+1043 
-1051 ELTGKDGASQSI
+1051 
-1063 DVEVDG
+1063 
-1069 ESLELTAD
+1069 
-1077 VNYLKDYTDSASYTF
+1077 
-1092 KVCTLDINVDAFKSA
+1092 
-1107 NLKTLEDGANQIT
+1107 
-1120 VEATRNDQP
+1120 
-1129 LTKEQWDAATLD
+1129 
-1141 VVSVNKDG
+1141 
-1149 EEFGIQ
+1149 
-1155 WDVQKGSEVSTW
+1155 
-1167 IVTPKY
+1167 
-1173 KKGGMFATETGQ
+1173 
-1185 ADVTIN
+1185 
-1191 VSAEIDGDGYG
+1191 
-1202 KAETVSV
+1202 
-1209 NIKDDKNIVD
+1209 
-1219 YLKRY
+1219 
-1224 WKHIVIS
+1224 
-1231 LLLLILILGYVPPFK
+1231 
-1246 KRFARSIKKRPSI
+1246 
-1259 ECSAEKIGLRDNVMK
+1259 
-1274 GNFEKD
+1274 
-1280 LASRLLPYVPETGRL
+1280 
-1295 TFSPTPVKKTAKV
+1295 
-1308 RASGGGSMLILNT
+1308 
-1321 SAFAG
+1321 
-1326 KEEITFNG
+1326 
-1334 MSIQENEKGHHRISA
+1334 
-1349 STIIVVST
+1349 
-1357 PEFTYTCIP
+1357 
-1366 NVQRTANGE
+1366 
-1375 IKRGKRK
+1375 

>member
-15 KLLSLSE
+15 KLLPLSE

-240 ACEGVLLQCDYEQLL
+240 ACEG
-255 RYQRFINLTN
+255 
-265 YEEHFEQTDRGK
+265 
-277 ALIYSEKYQSDSS
+277 
-290 LLWNDLLREMVK
+290 
-302 TRKAE
+302 
-307 WSIVPDSYIM
+307 
-317 YPVTYK
+317 
-323 EQDRLLECACYDNQ
+323 
-337 EIGNYMHYMDIRL
+337 
-350 QCETGVPFGKDGID
+350 
-364 LMERYKN
+364 
-371 RLERIPLGRLRVRI
+371 
-385 TLEMI
+385 
-390 LDILDHEDQPV
+390 
-401 GCDAEAEAVLS
+401 
-412 IDRLSHIGVL
+412 
-422 TLVSLSTPFLL
+422 
-433 SHFLDNIVRN
+433 
-443 QLMVIE
+443 
-449 ENGEAVNLYAYMQEK
+449 
-464 WGLNASGTPKSY
+464 
-476 EMIPKEKNCLNKKQL
+476 
-491 GAVLL
+491 
-496 SETIY
+496 
-501 EEGEDFGEFTDA
+501 
-513 EILKLTN
+513 
-520 SETGMGQY
+520 
-528 SRAFV
+528 
-533 VAHTNVLLD
+533 
-542 FEKDLR
+542 
-548 GTIQAR
+548 
-554 MYNAA
+554 
-559 FTCFYVELLMFEEA
+559 
-573 ALTCFNKELIDLMAE
+573 
-588 VMRIEPTEF
+588 
-597 LTRARTI
+597 
-604 TNRYLNTVDFWNV
+604 
-617 SVNYPSS
+617 
-624 QKSLQMIRKSFLI
+624 
-637 DDLKEKMEY
+637 
-646 NQKQVGNIFDINR
+646 
-659 EIVDRQEAKEEKERD
+659 
-674 DQSNTALTI
+674 
-683 LSVLCFFSAMID
+683 
-695 GNDYLS
+695 
-701 TLDWLIPAGVLDI
+701 
-714 ILKGVFAAM
+714 
-723 MNYESGDV
+723 
-731 MKVFPMHDITTD
+731 
-743 GNTGSAT
+743 
-750 KSSMEIRGKDDIA
+750 
-763 QIHNMYTPKPGGTP
+763 
-777 YTQVNN
+777 
-783 AAGELTKLLN
+783 
-793 AGSVDE
+793 
-799 GWLVVLT
+799 
-806 DGDFDNDI
+806 
-814 PASGLKADLEGKA
+814 
-827 AANENLYVQYLAIGT
+827 
-842 DVKNIPEGNADKGL
+842 
-856 YAQKAG
+856 
-862 NTSEVV
+862 
-868 NELAEISNRIFKRN
+868 
-882 EYAGYSSEDSGLEF
+882 
-896 DIPLRKL
+896 
-903 IVFAQG
+903 
-909 KDVKIGSLK
+909 
-918 NEEGGEVKLQSDTAV
+918 
-933 SYSSTDGAGLTTF
+933 
-946 VKSTPVKD
+946 
-954 TSLKGQVAVFADESP
+954 VAVFADESP

>member
-1 MKYYEDKSDRKMEL
+1 MKKTIQRVLAAVILFAMI
-15 KLLSLSE
+15 LSGGFSE
-22 DDKLIRECM
+22 
-31 EQASAFYGCL
+31 
-41 GKMGVTEI
+41 
-49 LCDRK
+49 
-54 KAQELGA
+54 
-61 DCQITGIFT
+61 
-70 GGELTAFACA
+70 
-80 FEYTGLK
+80 
-87 RNGRKWLNPGDKEW
+87 
-101 RQIETLGTNVVVIPL
+101 
-116 LVGKE
+116 VGKVHAE
-121 KVGRLIELLR
+121 KQQGTTKRAIYVVF
-131 EQYRDSHLLFRISG
+131 DNSG
-145 EQSEKFQEDLAVV
+145 S
-158 SEKNLKSHRY
+158 
-168 DAAGENVWLFHFAPQ
+168 
-183 IRMEDTYFE
+183 
-192 EEILLILP
+192 
-200 GQEVLLEMGIEEAEV
+200 
-215 TMVKL
+215 
-220 TGYEIVRSEKGSAFF
+220 
-235 RKPGA
+235 
-240 ACEGVLLQCDYEQLL
+240 
-255 RYQRFINLTN
+255 
-265 YEEHFEQTDRGK
+265 
-277 ALIYSEKYQSDSS
+277 
-290 LLWNDLLREMVK
+290 
-302 TRKAE
+302 
-307 WSIVPDSYIM
+307 M
-317 YPVTYK
+317 Y
-323 EQDRLLECACYDNQ
+323 
-337 EIGNYMHYMDIRL
+337 G
-350 QCETGVPFGKDGID
+350 
-364 LMERYKN
+364 
-371 RLERIPLGRLRVRI
+371 
-385 TLEMI
+385 
-390 LDILDHEDQPV
+390 
-401 GCDAEAEAVLS
+401 
-412 IDRLSHIGVL
+412 
-422 TLVSLSTPFLL
+422 
-433 SHFLDNIVRN
+433 
-443 QLMVIE
+443 
-449 ENGEAVNLYAYMQEK
+449 
-464 WGLNASGTPKSY
+464 
-476 EMIPKEKNCLNKKQL
+476 
-491 GAVLL
+491 
-496 SETIY
+496 
-501 EEGEDFGEFTDA
+501 
-513 EILKLTN
+513 
-520 SETGMGQY
+520 
-528 SRAFV
+528 
-533 VAHTNVLLD
+533 
-542 FEKDLR
+542 
-548 GTIQAR
+548 
-554 MYNAA
+554 
-559 FTCFYVELLMFEEA
+559 
-573 ALTCFNKELIDLMAE
+573 
-588 VMRIEPTEF
+588 
-597 LTRARTI
+597 
-604 TNRYLNTVDFWNV
+604 
-617 SVNYPSS
+617 
-624 QKSLQMIRKSFLI
+624 
-637 DDLKEKMEY
+637 
-646 NQKQVGNIFDINR
+646 
-659 EIVDRQEAKEEKERD
+659 
-674 DQSNTALTI
+674 
-683 LSVLCFFSAMID
+683 D
-695 GNDYLS
+695 GNKAWSQATY
-701 TLDWLIPAGVLDI
+701 AME
-714 ILKGVFAAM
+714 VFAAM

-969 IVAGNYTLDVSGADS
+969 IVAGNYTLD
-984 IQIYY
+984 
-989 EPDVKFEAGL
+989 
-999 YKGDTKMEEGTIEG
+999 
-1013 GAYTV
+1013 
-1018 KVGFVDQLS
+1018 
-1027 GKYIKSSKLLG
+1027 
-1038 EPKYT
+1038 
-1043 VSINGETQ
+1043 
-1051 ELTGKDGASQSI
+1051 
-1063 DVEVDG
+1063 
-1069 ESLELTAD
+1069 
-1077 VNYLKDYTDSASYTF
+1077 
-1092 KVCTLDINVDAFKSA
+1092 INVDAFKSA
-1107 NLKTLEDGANQIT
+1107 NLKTLADGANQIT

>member
-1 MKYYEDKSDRKMEL
+1 MKKTIQRVL
-15 KLLSLSE
+15 
-22 DDKLIRECM
+22 
-31 EQASAFYGCL
+31 AA
-41 GKMGVTEI
+41 
-49 LCDRK
+49 
-54 KAQELGA
+54 
-61 DCQITGIFT
+61 
-70 GGELTAFACA
+70 
-80 FEYTGLK
+80 
-87 RNGRKWLNPGDKEW
+87 
-101 RQIETLGTNVVVIPL
+101 VIL
-116 LVGKE
+116 LV
-121 KVGRLIELLR
+121 
-131 EQYRDSHLLFRISG
+131 
-145 EQSEKFQEDLAVV
+145 
-158 SEKNLKSHRY
+158 
-168 DAAGENVWLFHFAPQ
+168 
-183 IRMEDTYFE
+183 
-192 EEILLILP
+192 
-200 GQEVLLEMGIEEAEV
+200 
-215 TMVKL
+215 
-220 TGYEIVRSEKGSAFF
+220 
-235 RKPGA
+235 
-240 ACEGVLLQCDYEQLL
+240 
-255 RYQRFINLTN
+255 
-265 YEEHFEQTDRGK
+265 
-277 ALIYSEKYQSDSS
+277 
-290 LLWNDLLREMVK
+290 
-302 TRKAE
+302 
-307 WSIVPDSYIM
+307 
-317 YPVTYK
+317 
-323 EQDRLLECACYDNQ
+323 
-337 EIGNYMHYMDIRL
+337 
-350 QCETGVPFGKDGID
+350 
-364 LMERYKN
+364 
-371 RLERIPLGRLRVRI
+371 
-385 TLEMI
+385 MI
-390 LDILDHEDQPV
+390 LSGGFSEV
-401 GCDAEAEAVLS
+401 GKVHAEKQQGTTKRAIYV
-412 IDRLSHIGVL
+412 V
-422 TLVSLSTPFLL
+422 F
-433 SHFLDNIVRN
+433 DN
-443 QLMVIE
+443 
-449 ENGEAVNLYAYMQEK
+449 
-464 WGLNASGTPKSY
+464 SGS
-476 EMIPKEKNCLNKKQL
+476 
-491 GAVLL
+491 
-496 SETIY
+496 
-501 EEGEDFGEFTDA
+501 
-513 EILKLTN
+513 
-520 SETGMGQY
+520 
-528 SRAFV
+528 
-533 VAHTNVLLD
+533 
-542 FEKDLR
+542 
-548 GTIQAR
+548 
-554 MYNAA
+554 MY
-559 FTCFYVELLMFEEA
+559 
-573 ALTCFNKELIDLMAE
+573 
-588 VMRIEPTEF
+588 
-597 LTRARTI
+597 
-604 TNRYLNTVDFWNV
+604 
-617 SVNYPSS
+617 
-624 QKSLQMIRKSFLI
+624 
-637 DDLKEKMEY
+637 
-646 NQKQVGNIFDINR
+646 G
-659 EIVDRQEAKEEKERD
+659 
-674 DQSNTALTI
+674 
-683 LSVLCFFSAMID
+683 D
-695 GNDYLS
+695 GNKAWSQATY
-701 TLDWLIPAGVLDI
+701 AME
-714 ILKGVFAAM
+714 VFAAM

-1092 KVCTLDINVDAFKSA
+1092 KICTLDMNVDAFKSA

-1120 VEATRNDQP
+1120 VEATRNGQP

-1167 IVTPKY
+1167 IVTPNY

-1209 NIKDDKNIVD
+1209 TIKDDKNIVD

-1295 TFSPTPVKKTAKV
+1295 TFSPTPVKKQQK
-1308 RASGGGSMLILNT
+1308 SGH
-1321 SAFAG
+1321 
-1326 KEEITFNG
+1326 
-1334 MSIQENEKGHHRISA
+1334 QEAE
-1349 STIIVVST
+1349 V
-1357 PEFTYTCIP
+1357 C
-1366 NVQRTANGE
+1366 
-1375 IKRGKRK
+1375 

>member
-235 RKPGA
+235 RKLGA

-714 ILKGVFAAM
+714 ILKGVF
-723 MNYESGDV
+723 
-731 MKVFPMHDITTD
+731 PITMI
-743 GNTGSAT
+743 G
-750 KSSMEIRGKDDIA
+750 I
-763 QIHNMYTPKPGGTP
+763 
-777 YTQVNN
+777 
-783 AAGELTKLLN
+783 L
-793 AGSVDE
+793 
-799 GWLVVLT
+799 
-806 DGDFDNDI
+806 
-814 PASGLKADLEGKA
+814 
-827 AANENLYVQYLAIGT
+827 LYVL
-842 DVKNIPEGNADKGL
+842 KKL
-856 YAQKAG
+856 YG
-862 NTSEVV
+862 
-868 NELAEISNRIFKRN
+868 R
-882 EYAGYSSEDSGLEF
+882 
-896 DIPLRKL
+896 
-903 IVFAQG
+903 
-909 KDVKIGSLK
+909 
-918 NEEGGEVKLQSDTAV
+918 
-933 SYSSTDGAGLTTF
+933 
-946 VKSTPVKD
+946 
-954 TSLKGQVAVFADESP
+954 
-969 IVAGNYTLDVSGADS
+969 
-984 IQIYY
+984 
-989 EPDVKFEAGL
+989 
-999 YKGDTKMEEGTIEG
+999 
-1013 GAYTV
+1013 
-1018 KVGFVDQLS
+1018 
-1027 GKYIKSSKLLG
+1027 SK
-1038 EPKYT
+1038 
-1043 VSINGETQ
+1043 
-1051 ELTGKDGASQSI
+1051 
-1063 DVEVDG
+1063 
-1069 ESLELTAD
+1069 
-1077 VNYLKDYTDSASYTF
+1077 
-1092 KVCTLDINVDAFKSA
+1092 
-1107 NLKTLEDGANQIT
+1107 
-1120 VEATRNDQP
+1120 
-1129 LTKEQWDAATLD
+1129 
-1141 VVSVNKDG
+1141 
-1149 EEFGIQ
+1149 
-1155 WDVQKGSEVSTW
+1155 
-1167 IVTPKY
+1167 
-1173 KKGGMFATETGQ
+1173 
-1185 ADVTIN
+1185 
-1191 VSAEIDGDGYG
+1191 
-1202 KAETVSV
+1202 
-1209 NIKDDKNIVD
+1209 
-1219 YLKRY
+1219 
-1224 WKHIVIS
+1224 
-1231 LLLLILILGYVPPFK
+1231 
-1246 KRFARSIKKRPSI
+1246 
-1259 ECSAEKIGLRDNVMK
+1259 
-1274 GNFEKD
+1274 
-1280 LASRLLPYVPETGRL
+1280 
-1295 TFSPTPVKKTAKV
+1295 
-1308 RASGGGSMLILNT
+1308 
-1321 SAFAG
+1321 
-1326 KEEITFNG
+1326 
-1334 MSIQENEKGHHRISA
+1334 
-1349 STIIVVST
+1349 
-1357 PEFTYTCIP
+1357 
-1366 NVQRTANGE
+1366 
-1375 IKRGKRK
+1375 

>member
-15 KLLSLSE
+15 KLLPLSE

-255 RYQRFINLTN
+255 RYQRFINL
-265 YEEHFEQTDRGK
+265 
-277 ALIYSEKYQSDSS
+277 
-290 LLWNDLLREMVK
+290 
-302 TRKAE
+302 
-307 WSIVPDSYIM
+307 
-317 YPVTYK
+317 
-323 EQDRLLECACYDNQ
+323 
-337 EIGNYMHYMDIRL
+337 
-350 QCETGVPFGKDGID
+350 
-364 LMERYKN
+364 
-371 RLERIPLGRLRVRI
+371 
-385 TLEMI
+385 
-390 LDILDHEDQPV
+390 
-401 GCDAEAEAVLS
+401 
-412 IDRLSHIGVL
+412 
-422 TLVSLSTPFLL
+422 
-433 SHFLDNIVRN
+433 
-443 QLMVIE
+443 
-449 ENGEAVNLYAYMQEK
+449 
-464 WGLNASGTPKSY
+464 
-476 EMIPKEKNCLNKKQL
+476 
-491 GAVLL
+491 
-496 SETIY
+496 
-501 EEGEDFGEFTDA
+501 
-513 EILKLTN
+513 
-520 SETGMGQY
+520 
-528 SRAFV
+528 
-533 VAHTNVLLD
+533 
-542 FEKDLR
+542 
-548 GTIQAR
+548 
-554 MYNAA
+554 
-559 FTCFYVELLMFEEA
+559 
-573 ALTCFNKELIDLMAE
+573 
-588 VMRIEPTEF
+588 
-597 LTRARTI
+597 
-604 TNRYLNTVDFWNV
+604 
-617 SVNYPSS
+617 
-624 QKSLQMIRKSFLI
+624 
-637 DDLKEKMEY
+637 
-646 NQKQVGNIFDINR
+646 
-659 EIVDRQEAKEEKERD
+659 
-674 DQSNTALTI
+674 
-683 LSVLCFFSAMID
+683 
-695 GNDYLS
+695 
-701 TLDWLIPAGVLDI
+701 
-714 ILKGVFAAM
+714 
-723 MNYESGDV
+723 
-731 MKVFPMHDITTD
+731 
-743 GNTGSAT
+743 
-750 KSSMEIRGKDDIA
+750 
-763 QIHNMYTPKPGGTP
+763 
-777 YTQVNN
+777 
-783 AAGELTKLLN
+783 
-793 AGSVDE
+793 
-799 GWLVVLT
+799 
-806 DGDFDNDI
+806 
-814 PASGLKADLEGKA
+814 
-827 AANENLYVQYLAIGT
+827 
-842 DVKNIPEGNADKGL
+842 
-856 YAQKAG
+856 
-862 NTSEVV
+862 
-868 NELAEISNRIFKRN
+868 
-882 EYAGYSSEDSGLEF
+882 
-896 DIPLRKL
+896 
-903 IVFAQG
+903 
-909 KDVKIGSLK
+909 
-918 NEEGGEVKLQSDTAV
+918 
-933 SYSSTDGAGLTTF
+933 
-946 VKSTPVKD
+946 
-954 TSLKGQVAVFADESP
+954 AVFADESP

>member
-41 GKMGVTEI
+41 GEMGVKEI

-215 TMVKL
+215 TMVEL

-307 WSIVPDSYIM
+307 WRIVPDSYIM

-323 EQDRLLECACYDNQ
+323 
-337 EIGNYMHYMDIRL
+337 
-350 QCETGVPFGKDGID
+350 
-364 LMERYKN
+364 
-371 RLERIPLGRLRVRI
+371 
-385 TLEMI
+385 
-390 LDILDHEDQPV
+390 DHED
-401 GCDAEAEAVLS
+401 
-412 IDRLSHIGVL
+412 
-422 TLVSLSTPFLL
+422 
-433 SHFLDNIVRN
+433 
-443 QLMVIE
+443 
-449 ENGEAVNLYAYMQEK
+449 
-464 WGLNASGTPKSY
+464 
-476 EMIPKEKNCLNKKQL
+476 
-491 GAVLL
+491 
-496 SETIY
+496 
-501 EEGEDFGEFTDA
+501 
-513 EILKLTN
+513 
-520 SETGMGQY
+520 
-528 SRAFV
+528 
-533 VAHTNVLLD
+533 
-542 FEKDLR
+542 
-548 GTIQAR
+548 
-554 MYNAA
+554 
-559 FTCFYVELLMFEEA
+559 
-573 ALTCFNKELIDLMAE
+573 
-588 VMRIEPTEF
+588 
-597 LTRARTI
+597 
-604 TNRYLNTVDFWNV
+604 
-617 SVNYPSS
+617 
-624 QKSLQMIRKSFLI
+624 
-637 DDLKEKMEY
+637 
-646 NQKQVGNIFDINR
+646 
-659 EIVDRQEAKEEKERD
+659 
-674 DQSNTALTI
+674 
-683 LSVLCFFSAMID
+683 
-695 GNDYLS
+695 
-701 TLDWLIPAGVLDI
+701 
-714 ILKGVFAAM
+714 
-723 MNYESGDV
+723 
-731 MKVFPMHDITTD
+731 
-743 GNTGSAT
+743 
-750 KSSMEIRGKDDIA
+750 
-763 QIHNMYTPKPGGTP
+763 
-777 YTQVNN
+777 
-783 AAGELTKLLN
+783 
-793 AGSVDE
+793 
-799 GWLVVLT
+799 
-806 DGDFDNDI
+806 
-814 PASGLKADLEGKA
+814 
-827 AANENLYVQYLAIGT
+827 
-842 DVKNIPEGNADKGL
+842 
-856 YAQKAG
+856 
-862 NTSEVV
+862 
-868 NELAEISNRIFKRN
+868 
-882 EYAGYSSEDSGLEF
+882 
-896 DIPLRKL
+896 
-903 IVFAQG
+903 
-909 KDVKIGSLK
+909 
-918 NEEGGEVKLQSDTAV
+918 
-933 SYSSTDGAGLTTF
+933 
-946 VKSTPVKD
+946 
-954 TSLKGQVAVFADESP
+954 
-969 IVAGNYTLDVSGADS
+969 
-984 IQIYY
+984 
-989 EPDVKFEAGL
+989 
-999 YKGDTKMEEGTIEG
+999 
-1013 GAYTV
+1013 
-1018 KVGFVDQLS
+1018 
-1027 GKYIKSSKLLG
+1027 
-1038 EPKYT
+1038 
-1043 VSINGETQ
+1043 
-1051 ELTGKDGASQSI
+1051 
-1063 DVEVDG
+1063 
-1069 ESLELTAD
+1069 
-1077 VNYLKDYTDSASYTF
+1077 YLKH
-1092 KVCTLDINVDAFKSA
+1092 
-1107 NLKTLEDGANQIT
+1107 
-1120 VEATRNDQP
+1120 
-1129 LTKEQWDAATLD
+1129 
-1141 VVSVNKDG
+1141 
-1149 EEFGIQ
+1149 
-1155 WDVQKGSEVSTW
+1155 
-1167 IVTPKY
+1167 
-1173 KKGGMFATETGQ
+1173 
-1185 ADVTIN
+1185 
-1191 VSAEIDGDGYG
+1191 
-1202 KAETVSV
+1202 
-1209 NIKDDKNIVD
+1209 
-1219 YLKRY
+1219 Y

>member
-1 MKYYEDKSDRKMEL
+1 MKKTIQRVLAAVILFAMI
-15 KLLSLSE
+15 LSGGFSE
-22 DDKLIRECM
+22 
-31 EQASAFYGCL
+31 
-41 GKMGVTEI
+41 
-49 LCDRK
+49 
-54 KAQELGA
+54 
-61 DCQITGIFT
+61 
-70 GGELTAFACA
+70 
-80 FEYTGLK
+80 
-87 RNGRKWLNPGDKEW
+87 
-101 RQIETLGTNVVVIPL
+101 
-116 LVGKE
+116 VGKVHAE
-121 KVGRLIELLR
+121 KQQGTTKRAIYVVF
-131 EQYRDSHLLFRISG
+131 DNSG
-145 EQSEKFQEDLAVV
+145 S
-158 SEKNLKSHRY
+158 
-168 DAAGENVWLFHFAPQ
+168 
-183 IRMEDTYFE
+183 
-192 EEILLILP
+192 
-200 GQEVLLEMGIEEAEV
+200 
-215 TMVKL
+215 
-220 TGYEIVRSEKGSAFF
+220 
-235 RKPGA
+235 
-240 ACEGVLLQCDYEQLL
+240 
-255 RYQRFINLTN
+255 
-265 YEEHFEQTDRGK
+265 
-277 ALIYSEKYQSDSS
+277 
-290 LLWNDLLREMVK
+290 
-302 TRKAE
+302 
-307 WSIVPDSYIM
+307 M
-317 YPVTYK
+317 Y
-323 EQDRLLECACYDNQ
+323 
-337 EIGNYMHYMDIRL
+337 G
-350 QCETGVPFGKDGID
+350 
-364 LMERYKN
+364 
-371 RLERIPLGRLRVRI
+371 
-385 TLEMI
+385 
-390 LDILDHEDQPV
+390 
-401 GCDAEAEAVLS
+401 
-412 IDRLSHIGVL
+412 
-422 TLVSLSTPFLL
+422 
-433 SHFLDNIVRN
+433 
-443 QLMVIE
+443 
-449 ENGEAVNLYAYMQEK
+449 
-464 WGLNASGTPKSY
+464 
-476 EMIPKEKNCLNKKQL
+476 
-491 GAVLL
+491 
-496 SETIY
+496 
-501 EEGEDFGEFTDA
+501 
-513 EILKLTN
+513 
-520 SETGMGQY
+520 
-528 SRAFV
+528 
-533 VAHTNVLLD
+533 
-542 FEKDLR
+542 
-548 GTIQAR
+548 
-554 MYNAA
+554 
-559 FTCFYVELLMFEEA
+559 
-573 ALTCFNKELIDLMAE
+573 
-588 VMRIEPTEF
+588 
-597 LTRARTI
+597 
-604 TNRYLNTVDFWNV
+604 
-617 SVNYPSS
+617 
-624 QKSLQMIRKSFLI
+624 
-637 DDLKEKMEY
+637 
-646 NQKQVGNIFDINR
+646 
-659 EIVDRQEAKEEKERD
+659 
-674 DQSNTALTI
+674 
-683 LSVLCFFSAMID
+683 D
-695 GNDYLS
+695 GNKAWSQATY
-701 TLDWLIPAGVLDI
+701 AME
-714 ILKGVFAAM
+714 VFAAM

-969 IVAGNYTLDVSGADS
+969 IVAGNYTLDVSGA
-984 IQIYY
+984 
-989 EPDVKFEAGL
+989 
-999 YKGDTKMEEGTIEG
+999 
-1013 GAYTV
+1013 
-1018 KVGFVDQLS
+1018 
-1027 GKYIKSSKLLG
+1027 
-1038 EPKYT
+1038 
-1043 VSINGETQ
+1043 
-1051 ELTGKDGASQSI
+1051 
-1063 DVEVDG
+1063 
-1069 ESLELTAD
+1069 
-1077 VNYLKDYTDSASYTF
+1077 DSASYTF

>member
-1 MKYYEDKSDRKMEL
+1 MKKTIQRVLAAVILFAMI
-15 KLLSLSE
+15 LSGGFSE
-22 DDKLIRECM
+22 
-31 EQASAFYGCL
+31 
-41 GKMGVTEI
+41 
-49 LCDRK
+49 
-54 KAQELGA
+54 
-61 DCQITGIFT
+61 
-70 GGELTAFACA
+70 
-80 FEYTGLK
+80 
-87 RNGRKWLNPGDKEW
+87 
-101 RQIETLGTNVVVIPL
+101 
-116 LVGKE
+116 VGKVHAE
-121 KVGRLIELLR
+121 KQQGTTKRAIYVVF
-131 EQYRDSHLLFRISG
+131 DNSG
-145 EQSEKFQEDLAVV
+145 S
-158 SEKNLKSHRY
+158 
-168 DAAGENVWLFHFAPQ
+168 
-183 IRMEDTYFE
+183 
-192 EEILLILP
+192 
-200 GQEVLLEMGIEEAEV
+200 
-215 TMVKL
+215 
-220 TGYEIVRSEKGSAFF
+220 
-235 RKPGA
+235 
-240 ACEGVLLQCDYEQLL
+240 
-255 RYQRFINLTN
+255 
-265 YEEHFEQTDRGK
+265 
-277 ALIYSEKYQSDSS
+277 
-290 LLWNDLLREMVK
+290 
-302 TRKAE
+302 
-307 WSIVPDSYIM
+307 M
-317 YPVTYK
+317 Y
-323 EQDRLLECACYDNQ
+323 
-337 EIGNYMHYMDIRL
+337 G
-350 QCETGVPFGKDGID
+350 
-364 LMERYKN
+364 
-371 RLERIPLGRLRVRI
+371 
-385 TLEMI
+385 
-390 LDILDHEDQPV
+390 
-401 GCDAEAEAVLS
+401 
-412 IDRLSHIGVL
+412 
-422 TLVSLSTPFLL
+422 
-433 SHFLDNIVRN
+433 
-443 QLMVIE
+443 
-449 ENGEAVNLYAYMQEK
+449 
-464 WGLNASGTPKSY
+464 
-476 EMIPKEKNCLNKKQL
+476 
-491 GAVLL
+491 
-496 SETIY
+496 
-501 EEGEDFGEFTDA
+501 
-513 EILKLTN
+513 
-520 SETGMGQY
+520 
-528 SRAFV
+528 
-533 VAHTNVLLD
+533 
-542 FEKDLR
+542 
-548 GTIQAR
+548 
-554 MYNAA
+554 
-559 FTCFYVELLMFEEA
+559 
-573 ALTCFNKELIDLMAE
+573 
-588 VMRIEPTEF
+588 
-597 LTRARTI
+597 
-604 TNRYLNTVDFWNV
+604 
-617 SVNYPSS
+617 
-624 QKSLQMIRKSFLI
+624 
-637 DDLKEKMEY
+637 
-646 NQKQVGNIFDINR
+646 
-659 EIVDRQEAKEEKERD
+659 
-674 DQSNTALTI
+674 
-683 LSVLCFFSAMID
+683 D
-695 GNDYLS
+695 GNKAWSQATY
-701 TLDWLIPAGVLDI
+701 AME
-714 ILKGVFAAM
+714 VFAAM

-814 PASGLKADLEGKA
+814 PASGLKADLE
-827 AANENLYVQYLAIGT
+827 
-842 DVKNIPEGNADKGL
+842 
-856 YAQKAG
+856 
-862 NTSEVV
+862 
-868 NELAEISNRIFKRN
+868 
-882 EYAGYSSEDSGLEF
+882 
-896 DIPLRKL
+896 
-903 IVFAQG
+903 G

>member
-1 MKYYEDKSDRKMEL
+1 MEL

-449 ENGEAVNLYAYMQEK
+449 ENGEAVNLYAYMQEQAEAFLEK
-464 WGLNASGTPKSY
+464 YGEDAAWKVDTAFSGTRSDPSRRGMITGIGVENFHPGAMTVGVIRGILEELHDQY
-476 EMIPKEKNCLNKKQL
+476 EQMCRLTGKKAIHLAGSGNGIRRNPLMRKMAEKMF
-491 GAVLL
+491 GMPMDVA
-496 SETIY
+496 EY
-501 EEGEDFGEFTDA
+501 E
-513 EILKLTN
+513 
-520 SETGMGQY
+520 
-528 SRAFV
+528 
-533 VAHTNVLLD
+533 
-542 FEKDLR
+542 
-548 GTIQAR
+548 
-554 MYNAA
+554 
-559 FTCFYVELLMFEEA
+559 EEA
-573 ALTCFNKELIDLMAE
+573 AYGAAVCA
-588 VMRIEPTEF
+588 
-597 LTRARTI
+597 
-604 TNRYLNTVDFWNV
+604 WNV
-617 SVNYPSS
+617 
-624 QKSLQMIRKSFLI
+624 I
-637 DDLKEKMEY
+637 
-646 NQKQVGNIFDINR
+646 
-659 EIVDRQEAKEEKERD
+659 
-674 DQSNTALTI
+674 
-683 LSVLCFFSAMID
+683 
-695 GNDYLS
+695 
-701 TLDWLIPAGVLDI
+701 
-714 ILKGVFAAM
+714 
-723 MNYESGDV
+723 
-731 MKVFPMHDITTD
+731 
-743 GNTGSAT
+743 
-750 KSSMEIRGKDDIA
+750 
-763 QIHNMYTPKPGGTP
+763 
-777 YTQVNN
+777 
-783 AAGELTKLLN
+783 
-793 AGSVDE
+793 
-799 GWLVVLT
+799 
-806 DGDFDNDI
+806 
-814 PASGLKADLEGKA
+814 
-827 AANENLYVQYLAIGT
+827 
-842 DVKNIPEGNADKGL
+842 
-856 YAQKAG
+856 
-862 NTSEVV
+862 
-868 NELAEISNRIFKRN
+868 
-882 EYAGYSSEDSGLEF
+882 
-896 DIPLRKL
+896 
-903 IVFAQG
+903 
-909 KDVKIGSLK
+909 
-918 NEEGGEVKLQSDTAV
+918 
-933 SYSSTDGAGLTTF
+933 
-946 VKSTPVKD
+946 
-954 TSLKGQVAVFADESP
+954 
-969 IVAGNYTLDVSGADS
+969 
-984 IQIYY
+984 
-989 EPDVKFEAGL
+989 
-999 YKGDTKMEEGTIEG
+999 
-1013 GAYTV
+1013 
-1018 KVGFVDQLS
+1018 
-1027 GKYIKSSKLLG
+1027 
-1038 EPKYT
+1038 
-1043 VSINGETQ
+1043 
-1051 ELTGKDGASQSI
+1051 
-1063 DVEVDG
+1063 
-1069 ESLELTAD
+1069 
-1077 VNYLKDYTDSASYTF
+1077 
-1092 KVCTLDINVDAFKSA
+1092 
-1107 NLKTLEDGANQIT
+1107 
-1120 VEATRNDQP
+1120 
-1129 LTKEQWDAATLD
+1129 
-1141 VVSVNKDG
+1141 
-1149 EEFGIQ
+1149 
-1155 WDVQKGSEVSTW
+1155 
-1167 IVTPKY
+1167 
-1173 KKGGMFATETGQ
+1173 
-1185 ADVTIN
+1185 
-1191 VSAEIDGDGYG
+1191 
-1202 KAETVSV
+1202 
-1209 NIKDDKNIVD
+1209 
-1219 YLKRY
+1219 
-1224 WKHIVIS
+1224 
-1231 LLLLILILGYVPPFK
+1231 
-1246 KRFARSIKKRPSI
+1246 
-1259 ECSAEKIGLRDNVMK
+1259 AEKQK
-1274 GNFEKD
+1274 
-1280 LASRLLPYVPETGRL
+1280 
-1295 TFSPTPVKKTAKV
+1295 
-1308 RASGGGSMLILNT
+1308 
-1321 SAFAG
+1321 
-1326 KEEITFNG
+1326 
-1334 MSIQENEKGHHRISA
+1334 
-1349 STIIVVST
+1349 
-1357 PEFTYTCIP
+1357 
-1366 NVQRTANGE
+1366 
-1375 IKRGKRK
+1375 

>member
-41 GKMGVTEI
+41 GEMGVTEI

-80 FEYTGLK
+80 FEYTELK

-121 KVGRLIELLR
+121 KVGRLVELLR

-215 TMVKL
+215 TMVEL
-220 TGYEIVRSEKGSAFF
+220 TGYEIVQSEKGSAFF

-255 RYQRFINLTN
+255 RYQRFINLTD

-323 EQDRLLECACYDNQ
+323 DQDRLLECACYDNQ
-337 EIGNYMHYMDIRL
+337 EISNYMHYMDIRL

-401 GCDAEAEAVLS
+401 GCDAEVEAVLS
-412 IDRLSHIGVL
+412 IDRSSHIGVL

-597 LTRARTI
+597 LTSARTI

-637 DDLKEKMEY
+637 DDLREKMEY
-646 NQKQVGNIFDINR
+646 NQKQVGNIFNINR

-714 ILKGVFAAM
+714 ILKGVF
-723 MNYESGDV
+723 
-731 MKVFPMHDITTD
+731 PITMI
-743 GNTGSAT
+743 G
-750 KSSMEIRGKDDIA
+750 I
-763 QIHNMYTPKPGGTP
+763 
-777 YTQVNN
+777 
-783 AAGELTKLLN
+783 L
-793 AGSVDE
+793 
-799 GWLVVLT
+799 
-806 DGDFDNDI
+806 
-814 PASGLKADLEGKA
+814 
-827 AANENLYVQYLAIGT
+827 LYVL
-842 DVKNIPEGNADKGL
+842 KKL
-856 YAQKAG
+856 YG
-862 NTSEVV
+862 
-868 NELAEISNRIFKRN
+868 R
-882 EYAGYSSEDSGLEF
+882 
-896 DIPLRKL
+896 
-903 IVFAQG
+903 
-909 KDVKIGSLK
+909 
-918 NEEGGEVKLQSDTAV
+918 
-933 SYSSTDGAGLTTF
+933 
-946 VKSTPVKD
+946 
-954 TSLKGQVAVFADESP
+954 
-969 IVAGNYTLDVSGADS
+969 
-984 IQIYY
+984 
-989 EPDVKFEAGL
+989 
-999 YKGDTKMEEGTIEG
+999 
-1013 GAYTV
+1013 
-1018 KVGFVDQLS
+1018 
-1027 GKYIKSSKLLG
+1027 SK
-1038 EPKYT
+1038 
-1043 VSINGETQ
+1043 
-1051 ELTGKDGASQSI
+1051 
-1063 DVEVDG
+1063 
-1069 ESLELTAD
+1069 
-1077 VNYLKDYTDSASYTF
+1077 
-1092 KVCTLDINVDAFKSA
+1092 
-1107 NLKTLEDGANQIT
+1107 
-1120 VEATRNDQP
+1120 
-1129 LTKEQWDAATLD
+1129 
-1141 VVSVNKDG
+1141 
-1149 EEFGIQ
+1149 
-1155 WDVQKGSEVSTW
+1155 
-1167 IVTPKY
+1167 
-1173 KKGGMFATETGQ
+1173 
-1185 ADVTIN
+1185 
-1191 VSAEIDGDGYG
+1191 
-1202 KAETVSV
+1202 
-1209 NIKDDKNIVD
+1209 
-1219 YLKRY
+1219 
-1224 WKHIVIS
+1224 
-1231 LLLLILILGYVPPFK
+1231 
-1246 KRFARSIKKRPSI
+1246 
-1259 ECSAEKIGLRDNVMK
+1259 
-1274 GNFEKD
+1274 
-1280 LASRLLPYVPETGRL
+1280 
-1295 TFSPTPVKKTAKV
+1295 
-1308 RASGGGSMLILNT
+1308 
-1321 SAFAG
+1321 
-1326 KEEITFNG
+1326 
-1334 MSIQENEKGHHRISA
+1334 
-1349 STIIVVST
+1349 
-1357 PEFTYTCIP
+1357 
-1366 NVQRTANGE
+1366 
-1375 IKRGKRK
+1375 

>member
-1 MKYYEDKSDRKMEL
+1 MEL
-15 KLLSLSE
+15 KLLPLSE

-168 DAAGENVWLFHFAPQ
+168 DA
-183 IRMEDTYFE
+183 
-192 EEILLILP
+192 
-200 GQEVLLEMGIEEAEV
+200 
-215 TMVKL
+215 
-220 TGYEIVRSEKGSAFF
+220 
-235 RKPGA
+235 
-240 ACEGVLLQCDYEQLL
+240 
-255 RYQRFINLTN
+255 
-265 YEEHFEQTDRGK
+265 
-277 ALIYSEKYQSDSS
+277 
-290 LLWNDLLREMVK
+290 
-302 TRKAE
+302 
-307 WSIVPDSYIM
+307 
-317 YPVTYK
+317 
-323 EQDRLLECACYDNQ
+323 
-337 EIGNYMHYMDIRL
+337 
-350 QCETGVPFGKDGID
+350 
-364 LMERYKN
+364 
-371 RLERIPLGRLRVRI
+371 
-385 TLEMI
+385 
-390 LDILDHEDQPV
+390 
-401 GCDAEAEAVLS
+401 
-412 IDRLSHIGVL
+412 
-422 TLVSLSTPFLL
+422 
-433 SHFLDNIVRN
+433 
-443 QLMVIE
+443 
-449 ENGEAVNLYAYMQEK
+449 
-464 WGLNASGTPKSY
+464 
-476 EMIPKEKNCLNKKQL
+476 
-491 GAVLL
+491 
-496 SETIY
+496 
-501 EEGEDFGEFTDA
+501 
-513 EILKLTN
+513 
-520 SETGMGQY
+520 
-528 SRAFV
+528 
-533 VAHTNVLLD
+533 
-542 FEKDLR
+542 
-548 GTIQAR
+548 
-554 MYNAA
+554 
-559 FTCFYVELLMFEEA
+559 
-573 ALTCFNKELIDLMAE
+573 
-588 VMRIEPTEF
+588 
-597 LTRARTI
+597 
-604 TNRYLNTVDFWNV
+604 
-617 SVNYPSS
+617 
-624 QKSLQMIRKSFLI
+624 
-637 DDLKEKMEY
+637 
-646 NQKQVGNIFDINR
+646 
-659 EIVDRQEAKEEKERD
+659 
-674 DQSNTALTI
+674 
-683 LSVLCFFSAMID
+683 
-695 GNDYLS
+695 
-701 TLDWLIPAGVLDI
+701 
-714 ILKGVFAAM
+714 
-723 MNYESGDV
+723 
-731 MKVFPMHDITTD
+731 
-743 GNTGSAT
+743 
-750 KSSMEIRGKDDIA
+750 
-763 QIHNMYTPKPGGTP
+763 
-777 YTQVNN
+777 
-783 AAGELTKLLN
+783 
-793 AGSVDE
+793 
-799 GWLVVLT
+799 
-806 DGDFDNDI
+806 
-814 PASGLKADLEGKA
+814 
-827 AANENLYVQYLAIGT
+827 
-842 DVKNIPEGNADKGL
+842 
-856 YAQKAG
+856 
-862 NTSEVV
+862 
-868 NELAEISNRIFKRN
+868 
-882 EYAGYSSEDSGLEF
+882 
-896 DIPLRKL
+896 
-903 IVFAQG
+903 
-909 KDVKIGSLK
+909 
-918 NEEGGEVKLQSDTAV
+918 
-933 SYSSTDGAGLTTF
+933 
-946 VKSTPVKD
+946 
-954 TSLKGQVAVFADESP
+954 
-969 IVAGNYTLDVSGADS
+969 
-984 IQIYY
+984 
-989 EPDVKFEAGL
+989 AGL

>member
-1 MKYYEDKSDRKMEL
+1 MKKTIQRVLAAVILFAMI
-15 KLLSLSE
+15 LSGGFSE
-22 DDKLIRECM
+22 
-31 EQASAFYGCL
+31 
-41 GKMGVTEI
+41 
-49 LCDRK
+49 
-54 KAQELGA
+54 
-61 DCQITGIFT
+61 
-70 GGELTAFACA
+70 
-80 FEYTGLK
+80 
-87 RNGRKWLNPGDKEW
+87 
-101 RQIETLGTNVVVIPL
+101 
-116 LVGKE
+116 VGKVHAE
-121 KVGRLIELLR
+121 KQQGTTKRAIYVVF
-131 EQYRDSHLLFRISG
+131 DNSG
-145 EQSEKFQEDLAVV
+145 S
-158 SEKNLKSHRY
+158 
-168 DAAGENVWLFHFAPQ
+168 
-183 IRMEDTYFE
+183 
-192 EEILLILP
+192 
-200 GQEVLLEMGIEEAEV
+200 
-215 TMVKL
+215 
-220 TGYEIVRSEKGSAFF
+220 
-235 RKPGA
+235 
-240 ACEGVLLQCDYEQLL
+240 
-255 RYQRFINLTN
+255 
-265 YEEHFEQTDRGK
+265 
-277 ALIYSEKYQSDSS
+277 
-290 LLWNDLLREMVK
+290 
-302 TRKAE
+302 
-307 WSIVPDSYIM
+307 M
-317 YPVTYK
+317 Y
-323 EQDRLLECACYDNQ
+323 
-337 EIGNYMHYMDIRL
+337 G
-350 QCETGVPFGKDGID
+350 
-364 LMERYKN
+364 
-371 RLERIPLGRLRVRI
+371 
-385 TLEMI
+385 
-390 LDILDHEDQPV
+390 
-401 GCDAEAEAVLS
+401 
-412 IDRLSHIGVL
+412 
-422 TLVSLSTPFLL
+422 
-433 SHFLDNIVRN
+433 
-443 QLMVIE
+443 
-449 ENGEAVNLYAYMQEK
+449 
-464 WGLNASGTPKSY
+464 
-476 EMIPKEKNCLNKKQL
+476 
-491 GAVLL
+491 
-496 SETIY
+496 
-501 EEGEDFGEFTDA
+501 
-513 EILKLTN
+513 
-520 SETGMGQY
+520 
-528 SRAFV
+528 
-533 VAHTNVLLD
+533 
-542 FEKDLR
+542 
-548 GTIQAR
+548 
-554 MYNAA
+554 
-559 FTCFYVELLMFEEA
+559 
-573 ALTCFNKELIDLMAE
+573 
-588 VMRIEPTEF
+588 
-597 LTRARTI
+597 
-604 TNRYLNTVDFWNV
+604 
-617 SVNYPSS
+617 
-624 QKSLQMIRKSFLI
+624 
-637 DDLKEKMEY
+637 
-646 NQKQVGNIFDINR
+646 
-659 EIVDRQEAKEEKERD
+659 
-674 DQSNTALTI
+674 
-683 LSVLCFFSAMID
+683 D
-695 GNDYLS
+695 GNKAWSQATY
-701 TLDWLIPAGVLDI
+701 AME
-714 ILKGVFAAM
+714 VFAAM

-969 IVAGNYTLDVSGADS
+969 IVAGNY
-984 IQIYY
+984 
-989 EPDVKFEAGL
+989 
-999 YKGDTKMEEGTIEG
+999 
-1013 GAYTV
+1013 
-1018 KVGFVDQLS
+1018 
-1027 GKYIKSSKLLG
+1027 
-1038 EPKYT
+1038 
-1043 VSINGETQ
+1043 
-1051 ELTGKDGASQSI
+1051 
-1063 DVEVDG
+1063 
-1069 ESLELTAD
+1069 
-1077 VNYLKDYTDSASYTF
+1077 
-1092 KVCTLDINVDAFKSA
+1092 TLDINVDAFKSA

>member
-1 MKYYEDKSDRKMEL
+1 MKKTIQRVLAAVILFAMI
-15 KLLSLSE
+15 LSGGFSE
-22 DDKLIRECM
+22 
-31 EQASAFYGCL
+31 
-41 GKMGVTEI
+41 
-49 LCDRK
+49 
-54 KAQELGA
+54 
-61 DCQITGIFT
+61 
-70 GGELTAFACA
+70 
-80 FEYTGLK
+80 
-87 RNGRKWLNPGDKEW
+87 
-101 RQIETLGTNVVVIPL
+101 
-116 LVGKE
+116 VGKVHAE
-121 KVGRLIELLR
+121 KQQGTTKRAIYVVF
-131 EQYRDSHLLFRISG
+131 DNSG
-145 EQSEKFQEDLAVV
+145 S
-158 SEKNLKSHRY
+158 
-168 DAAGENVWLFHFAPQ
+168 
-183 IRMEDTYFE
+183 
-192 EEILLILP
+192 
-200 GQEVLLEMGIEEAEV
+200 
-215 TMVKL
+215 
-220 TGYEIVRSEKGSAFF
+220 
-235 RKPGA
+235 
-240 ACEGVLLQCDYEQLL
+240 
-255 RYQRFINLTN
+255 
-265 YEEHFEQTDRGK
+265 
-277 ALIYSEKYQSDSS
+277 
-290 LLWNDLLREMVK
+290 
-302 TRKAE
+302 
-307 WSIVPDSYIM
+307 M
-317 YPVTYK
+317 Y
-323 EQDRLLECACYDNQ
+323 
-337 EIGNYMHYMDIRL
+337 G
-350 QCETGVPFGKDGID
+350 
-364 LMERYKN
+364 
-371 RLERIPLGRLRVRI
+371 
-385 TLEMI
+385 
-390 LDILDHEDQPV
+390 
-401 GCDAEAEAVLS
+401 
-412 IDRLSHIGVL
+412 
-422 TLVSLSTPFLL
+422 
-433 SHFLDNIVRN
+433 
-443 QLMVIE
+443 
-449 ENGEAVNLYAYMQEK
+449 
-464 WGLNASGTPKSY
+464 
-476 EMIPKEKNCLNKKQL
+476 
-491 GAVLL
+491 
-496 SETIY
+496 
-501 EEGEDFGEFTDA
+501 
-513 EILKLTN
+513 
-520 SETGMGQY
+520 
-528 SRAFV
+528 
-533 VAHTNVLLD
+533 
-542 FEKDLR
+542 
-548 GTIQAR
+548 
-554 MYNAA
+554 
-559 FTCFYVELLMFEEA
+559 
-573 ALTCFNKELIDLMAE
+573 
-588 VMRIEPTEF
+588 
-597 LTRARTI
+597 
-604 TNRYLNTVDFWNV
+604 
-617 SVNYPSS
+617 
-624 QKSLQMIRKSFLI
+624 
-637 DDLKEKMEY
+637 
-646 NQKQVGNIFDINR
+646 
-659 EIVDRQEAKEEKERD
+659 
-674 DQSNTALTI
+674 
-683 LSVLCFFSAMID
+683 D
-695 GNDYLS
+695 GNKAWSQATY
-701 TLDWLIPAGVLDI
+701 AME
-714 ILKGVFAAM
+714 VFAAM

-1321 SAFAG
+1321 SAFAV

>member
-15 KLLSLSE
+15 KLLPLSE

-604 TNRYLNTVDFWNV
+604 TNRYLNTVD
-617 SVNYPSS
+617 
-624 QKSLQMIRKSFLI
+624 
-637 DDLKEKMEY
+637 
-646 NQKQVGNIFDINR
+646 
-659 EIVDRQEAKEEKERD
+659 
-674 DQSNTALTI
+674 ALTI
-683 LSVLCFFSAMID
+683 NPVAVQTILSYMKEKFADERNSSGKLDFEHS
-695 GNDYLS
+695 YL
-701 TLDWLIPAGVLDI
+701 
-714 ILKGVFAAM
+714 
-723 MNYESGDV
+723 
-731 MKVFPMHDITTD
+731 
-743 GNTGSAT
+743 
-750 KSSMEIRGKDDIA
+750 RR
-763 QIHNMYTPKPGGTP
+763 QI
-777 YTQVNN
+777 
-783 AAGELTKLLN
+783 
-793 AGSVDE
+793 
-799 GWLVVLT
+799 
-806 DGDFDNDI
+806 
-814 PASGLKADLEGKA
+814 
-827 AANENLYVQYLAIGT
+827 
-842 DVKNIPEGNADKGL
+842 
-856 YAQKAG
+856 
-862 NTSEVV
+862 
-868 NELAEISNRIFKRN
+868 NELA
-882 EYAGYSSEDSGLEF
+882 
-896 DIPLRKL
+896 
-903 IVFAQG
+903 
-909 KDVKIGSLK
+909 
-918 NEEGGEVKLQSDTAV
+918 
-933 SYSSTDGAGLTTF
+933 
-946 VKSTPVKD
+946 
-954 TSLKGQVAVFADESP
+954 
-969 IVAGNYTLDVSGADS
+969 S
-984 IQIYY
+984 I
-989 EPDVKFEAGL
+989 E
-999 YKGDTKMEEGTIEG
+999 
-1013 GAYTV
+1013 
-1018 KVGFVDQLS
+1018 
-1027 GKYIKSSKLLG
+1027 
-1038 EPKYT
+1038 
-1043 VSINGETQ
+1043 
-1051 ELTGKDGASQSI
+1051 
-1063 DVEVDG
+1063 
-1069 ESLELTAD
+1069 
-1077 VNYLKDYTDSASYTF
+1077 
-1092 KVCTLDINVDAFKSA
+1092 
-1107 NLKTLEDGANQIT
+1107 
-1120 VEATRNDQP
+1120 
-1129 LTKEQWDAATLD
+1129 
-1141 VVSVNKDG
+1141 
-1149 EEFGIQ
+1149 
-1155 WDVQKGSEVSTW
+1155 
-1167 IVTPKY
+1167 
-1173 KKGGMFATETGQ
+1173 
-1185 ADVTIN
+1185 
-1191 VSAEIDGDGYG
+1191 YG
-1202 KAETVSV
+1202 KAGLSIFDVALLLKVSTPSAEFDKTVGKGIMREILTLIYEYAQTMV
-1209 NIKDDKNIVD
+1209 LEADLDGIYGKFVLEQFEMFDKNIDWYMDNWKDNFSD
-1219 YLKRY
+1219 YINDLMRIAVSDIERKKLTDIYEKMR
-1224 WKHIVIS
+1224 KIMKES
-1231 LLLLILILGYVPPFK
+1231 SK
-1246 KRFARSIKKRPSI
+1246 KR
-1259 ECSAEKIGLRDNVMK
+1259 G
-1274 GNFEKD
+1274 
-1280 LASRLLPYVPETGRL
+1280 
-1295 TFSPTPVKKTAKV
+1295 
-1308 RASGGGSMLILNT
+1308 
-1321 SAFAG
+1321 
-1326 KEEITFNG
+1326 
-1334 MSIQENEKGHHRISA
+1334 
-1349 STIIVVST
+1349 
-1357 PEFTYTCIP
+1357 
-1366 NVQRTANGE
+1366 
-1375 IKRGKRK
+1375 